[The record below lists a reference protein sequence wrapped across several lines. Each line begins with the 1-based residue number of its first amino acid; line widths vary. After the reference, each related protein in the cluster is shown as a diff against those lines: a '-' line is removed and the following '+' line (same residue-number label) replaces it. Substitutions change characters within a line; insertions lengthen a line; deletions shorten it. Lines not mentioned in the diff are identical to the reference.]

1 MERNHINDRG
11 THTTVIEAARPVLEF
26 FNKNKVLAK
35 VQVSPG
41 KIEGGIGA
49 KSKSIKFKH
58 INNEVYEMVV
68 THNGSRQEFKV
79 FTTTPPDVLL
89 AEFKANKKTK
99 DWNINYTDMRDANKV
114 MALSKNMTSNRGTL

>member
-1 MERNHINDRG
+1 MEKNHINDRG

-26 FNKNKVLAK
+26 FNKNKVLSK

-79 FTTTPPDVLL
+79 FTTTSPDVLL
-89 AEFKANKKTK
+89 GEFKANKKTK
-99 DWNINYTDMRDANKV
+99 DWNINYTDMRDTNKV
-114 MALSKNMTSNRGTL
+114 IALSK